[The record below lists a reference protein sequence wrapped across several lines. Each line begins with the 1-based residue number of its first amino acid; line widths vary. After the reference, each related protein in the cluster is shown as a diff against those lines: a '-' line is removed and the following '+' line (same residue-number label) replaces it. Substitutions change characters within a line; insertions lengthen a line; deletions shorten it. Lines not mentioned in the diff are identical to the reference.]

1 MRLDQAFSDSFT
13 RFPDSPAIIEGNRAC
28 TYSQLH
34 ARVERLAGAL
44 ASRGVSSGGHVVYV
58 SANSAVF
65 AELTLACS
73 RIGAVCEIHNIRLSD
88 QTLLELIAR
97 SGASLAV
104 LSADAWDRLG
114 PHLPSSGSI
123 ETTVVFGYEEDLL
136 DDAIPYEEFLEGAPA
151 PPNQKPADD
160 EDPVLMMFTSGTT
173 GTPKGV
179 LFSHRAI
186 ANRIAIDVESMGF
199 SSGDSMLFVLPFF
212 HTTCMSVF
220 AVLSAGGTAVIG
232 NSSDPR
238 SIMETVNRY
247 GITRIGLVP
256 YHMRSL
262 CSYVEEHG
270 LTADTLEL
278 IIYGAEPASPDLIE
292 RCRDLLGCKLLQ
304 GYGMTE
310 MASTVTILTPE
321 DHEKR
326 ELLSTV
332 GRPVPRTQVR
342 IVNDEGVALPGRSGG
357 RNTGEEPL
365 CHERILEERRR
376 IARGH
381 ARWVVLDAGHG
392 LCGFGRI
399 PDALGQEKR
408 PGGERRRKRL
418 SLGGRLLH
426 RVDGILHRR
435 RRGDGSAGR
444 ALG

>member
-44 ASRGVSSGGHVVYV
+44 ASRGVSSGDHVVYV

-123 ETTVVFGYEEDLL
+123 ETTVVFGHEEDLL

-262 CSYVEEHG
+262 CSYVEEYG

-342 IVNDEGVALPGRSGG
+342 IVNDEGLPCREGVVGEIQVKSPCAMSGYWK
-357 RNTGEEPL
+357 N
-365 CHERILEERRR
+365 
-376 IARGH
+376 A
-381 ARWVVLDAGHG
+381 AAS
-392 LCGFGRI
+392 
-399 PDALGQEKR
+399 QEVMQD
-408 PGGERRRKRL
+408 GWCSTQDMGY
-418 SLGGRLLH
+418 
-426 RVDGILHRR
+426 VDS
-435 RRGDGSAGR
+435 D
-444 ALG
+444 